1 MSLLMDALKKAE
13 LAKRQG
19 NGTSPEPTAESA
31 GPENIALEP
40 LTSESANVT
49 QAEPTLALDTAAGS
63 TLPDLPLHLE
73 QLDAEF
79 LTDTQQRAQRQRSPQ
94 ADRSGPSPAEAKAT
108 AMRPPQAQKTGEKP
122 QQQMDQAAAR
132 NVFATKQPPPS
143 SSRFGLVLGGLTLLA
158 VAGIGGY
165 FWWQLQPKSGLAA
178 NPAFQAMSEKPP
190 APAMTSRATTAAPAT
205 PLTAIPL
212 PGQEPQTT
220 AQTASRKTMPG
231 PAARDEDDEADTP
244 PLTASQVGSRRAATP
259 QRNPRPGDSSE
270 EPIRLTRSPPR
281 VDPTLTRGF
290 DAFTRGDLGAA
301 RSEYERALKADPKN
315 SDALHGLAAIAL
327 RQGQLEE
334 AAWLYQQI
342 IEANPQDAA
351 AQAALINLA
360 GQTDPVAAESRLK
373 NLATNRPELATPYFA
388 LGNLYARQRRWSEA
402 QAAYFQAWNAEPENP
417 DILYNLAI
425 SLEHLHQSRLA
436 AEYYSQALRLAS
448 TRPAS
453 FDKRQAES
461 RLRALQP

>member
-19 NGTSPEPTAESA
+19 NGSNPESA
-31 GPENIALEP
+31 TKSADSGNIALEP
-40 LTSESANVT
+40 LNSEPANAP
-49 QAEPTLALDTAAGS
+49 QAEPTLAHDAAAGS
-63 TLPDLPLHLE
+63 ALPDLPLHLE

-79 LTDTQQRAQRQRSPQ
+79 LTDAQQRAQQQRSPQ
-94 ADRSGPSPAEAKAT
+94 AHRLGPSPAEATAT
-108 AMRPPQAQKTGEKP
+108 ATRPPQAQKTGEKLR
-122 QQQMDQAAAR
+122 QQPDQAAAR
-132 NVFATKQPPPS
+132 NVFAAKQPSPS
-143 SSRFGLVLGGLTLLA
+143 GSRFGLVLGGLTLLA

-178 NPAFQAMSEKPP
+178 NPALQTMSLPP
-190 APAMTSRATTAAPAT
+190 APAVTSYATTTAP
-205 PLTAIPL
+205 LS
-212 PGQEPQTT
+212 GQGEPQTMAPT
-220 AQTASRKTMPG
+220 AGSKAMPA
-231 PAARDEDDEADTP
+231 PAAHDEDDEVDTHSS
-244 PLTASQVGSRRAATP
+244 PLTASQAGSRRAAP
-259 QRNPRPGDSSE
+259 VQHNPRPGDSSE

-301 RSEYERALKADPKN
+301 RSEYERALKTDPKN

-327 RQGQLEE
+327 RQGQVEQ

-373 NLATNRPELATPYFA
+373 NLAANRPELATPHFA
-388 LGNLYARQRRWSEA
+388 LGNLYARQGRWSEA

-417 DILYNLAI
+417 DIPYNLAI
-425 SLEHLHQSRLA
+425 SLEHLRQSRLA
-436 AEYYSQALRLAS
+436 AEYYSQALRLAN

-453 FDKRQAES
+453 FDKLQAES